1 MDVIADQQGEDI
13 LLLDIQDVSIIT
25 DYFVIAS
32 AASQRQAKAMVD
44 QVREDVKEEFDVKP
58 MGVDGEADSGWVLLD
73 YNHIIV
79 HIFTPEVRAYYDLEG
94 LWQDARIVVR
104 ML

>member
-1 MDVIADQQGEDI
+1 VDVIADQLGEDI
-13 LLLDIQDVSIIT
+13 LLLDIQEVSIIT

-32 AASQRQAKAMVD
+32 AASQRQAKAIVEKV
-44 QVREDVKEEFDVKP
+44 QEDVKGEFDLKP

-94 LWQDARIVVR
+94 LWKDARIVVR

>member
-1 MDVIADQQGEDI
+1 VDVIADQKGEDI

-25 DYFVIAS
+25 DYFIIAS
-32 AASQRQAKAMVD
+32 AASQRQAKAIVEK
-44 QVREDVKEEFDVKP
+44 VREDVKEKFDVKP
-58 MGVDGEADSGWVLLD
+58 MCVDGDAASGWVLLD

-79 HIFTPEVRAYYDLEG
+79 HIFTPDVRVYYDLEG

>member
-1 MDVIADQQGEDI
+1 MIADQLGEDI
-13 LLLDIQDVSIIT
+13 LLLDIQGVSIIT

-32 AASQRQAKAMVD
+32 AASQRQAKAIVEKV
-44 QVREDVKEEFDVKP
+44 QEDVKGEFDLKP
-58 MGVDGEADSGWVLLD
+58 MCVDGEADSGWVLLD
-73 YNHIIV
+73 YNHVIV

-94 LWQDARIVVR
+94 LWKDARIVVR

>member
-25 DYFVIAS
+25 DYFIIAS
-32 AASQRQAKAMVD
+32 AASQRQAKAIVKKV
-44 QVREDVKEEFDVKP
+44 QEDVRGEFDVKP

>member
-1 MDVIADQQGEDI
+1 VDVIADQQGEDI